1 MPFENNG
8 EKINNMVIKEKR
20 RAVSSLT
27 TIFEIKVVQPG
38 TVPHPKKSNNVAVKE
53 KNYNVKFYR

>member
-27 TIFEIKVVQPG
+27 TIFEIKVV
-38 TVPHPKKSNNVAVKE
+38 
-53 KNYNVKFYR
+53 